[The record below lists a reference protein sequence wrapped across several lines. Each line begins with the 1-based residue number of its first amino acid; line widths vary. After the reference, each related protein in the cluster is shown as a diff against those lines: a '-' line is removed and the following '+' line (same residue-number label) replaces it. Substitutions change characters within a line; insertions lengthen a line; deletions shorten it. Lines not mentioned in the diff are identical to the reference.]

1 MIKPVSTLLVAALL
15 TACGGGGGDAS
26 PAPAPAAAAPV
37 PGPAAPV
44 PAPAPV
50 ATAPAVFE
58 NPPAATGINLS
69 VGSFN
74 TGTSGGNY
82 QTSFNSATNLTVGG
96 DLNKFW
102 MTAAQPGGTVTVSGH
117 QNTIVF
123 RPSST
128 PATVTVTGSAN
139 TFYLPEG
146 SAIKL
151 EGSGAAMST
160 IKYYKP

>member
-1 MIKPVSTLLVAALL
+1 M
-15 TACGGGGGDAS
+15 
-26 PAPAPAAAAPV
+26 
-37 PGPAAPV
+37 
-44 PAPAPV
+44 
-50 ATAPAVFE
+50 VFE
-58 NPPAATGINLS
+58 NPPAATGLNLS
-69 VGSFN
+69 VGSFTN
-74 TGTSGGNY
+74 GGSGGNY
-82 QTSFNSATNLTVGG
+82 QTSFSTVTNLTVSG

-102 MTAAQPGGTVTVSGH
+102 LTAAQPGGTVTISGN
-117 QNTIVF
+117 QNTVVF